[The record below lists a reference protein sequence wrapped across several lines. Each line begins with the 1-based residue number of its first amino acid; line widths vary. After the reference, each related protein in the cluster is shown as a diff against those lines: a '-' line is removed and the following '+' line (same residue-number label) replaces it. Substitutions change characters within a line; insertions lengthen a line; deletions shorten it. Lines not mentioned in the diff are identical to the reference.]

1 MRVAVVRCLI
11 AQAVGTK
18 KKQAGWGYFTAAWAS
33 GGARG
38 GEGRRLVGR
47 ALLTIRNG

>member
-18 KKQAGWGYFTAAWAS
+18 KNKQ
-33 GGARG
+33 GGG
-38 GEGRRLVGR
+38 TSPPLGLQEEQEEGKGEGW
-47 ALLTIRNG
+47 